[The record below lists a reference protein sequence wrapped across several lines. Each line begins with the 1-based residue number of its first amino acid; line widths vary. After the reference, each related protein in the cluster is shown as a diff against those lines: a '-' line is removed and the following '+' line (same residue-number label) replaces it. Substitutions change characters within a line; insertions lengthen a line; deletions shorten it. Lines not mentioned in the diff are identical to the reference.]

1 MIPFRQVHCF
11 VLDEPF
17 DSRKMHRKVQIHS
30 MHDTLNLNLNKSTR
44 KTRWDEHIS
53 IVFAVFI
60 FFTDLSKKLVTFW
73 VLFLGHSFH
82 ETFFLNLVQETSIVL
97 RGWRCYAKSTVHILL
112 HLYTCIQDACTC
124 RRRSMHWYWMA
135 LGWHWN
141 GAGLYWT
148 GAGVLLVG
156 CWSIGTV
163 LQ

>member
-1 MIPFRQVHCF
+1 MSPLI
-11 VLDEPF
+11 LG
-17 DSRKMHRKVQIHS
+17 KMHRKVQIHW

-44 KTRWDEHIS
+44 KTRWDDHIS

-60 FFTDLSKKLVTFW
+60 FLQTWVRNWWLFEYYFWDILSMKL
-73 VLFLGHSFH
+73 
-82 ETFFLNLVQETSIVL
+82 FFPNLVQGTSIVL

-124 RRRSMHWYWMA
+124 RRWSMHWYWMA